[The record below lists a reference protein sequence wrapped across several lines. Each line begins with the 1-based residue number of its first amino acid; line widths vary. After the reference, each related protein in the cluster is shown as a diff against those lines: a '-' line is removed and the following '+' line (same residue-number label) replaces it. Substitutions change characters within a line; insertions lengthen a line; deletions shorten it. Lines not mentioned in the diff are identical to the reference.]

1 MENGDNINNK
11 ENEKIELK
19 EDVNEGS
26 IVEENNASNEDANKE
41 EVSNVYKK
49 EVKVTPKEV
58 IGIASDH
65 RGYAMKQ
72 KLTKYLTKI
81 GYTVLDYGTNTKDK
95 ADYPVYGFK
104 LGKAIRDKK
113 VSKGIAICGSGI
125 GISMACNKVKGV
137 RCAKVDNVSEA
148 KYSRIDNDANAMAIS
163 AKMPMFRAKDIVD
176 AFLKTEFSSLERH
189 KKRIQMLDNYEED

>member
-19 EDVNEGS
+19 EDVNEES
-26 IVEENNASNEDANKE
+26 IIEEKNASNEDANKE
-41 EVSNVYKK
+41 DVSNVYKK
-49 EVKVTPKEV
+49 EVNVIPKEV

-65 RGYAMKQ
+65 RGYMVKQ

-189 KKRIQMLDNYEED
+189 RKRIQMLDNYEED